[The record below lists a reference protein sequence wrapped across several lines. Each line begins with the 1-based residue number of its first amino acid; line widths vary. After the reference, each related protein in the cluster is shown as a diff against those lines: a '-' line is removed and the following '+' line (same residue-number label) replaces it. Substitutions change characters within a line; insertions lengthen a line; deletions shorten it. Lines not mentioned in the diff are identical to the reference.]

1 MVVSARLYMTDAYI
15 TYISFVL
22 SDCMNDKSWYEV
34 QRGLNTTVRL
44 HNISHLLKSLCILCI
59 FYVYKQLK
67 QLKNNYKEMAS
78 NMK

>member
-44 HNISHLLKSLCILCI
+44 YNISHLLKSLCIL
-59 FYVYKQLK
+59 
-67 QLKNNYKEMAS
+67 
-78 NMK
+78 